1 VAGETLGVEQNDGVR
16 KDGEEVA
23 VVVVRDVGDAK
34 EEEEEEVYSD
44 GDVGGKEDEDEIP
57 RDDGEVEEE
66 EEKILEVVADAS
78 PSPLLQRQSTS
89 HLKKPK
95 IKSSYKQ
102 SKQATIQFKASS
114 KTPNPNPL

>member
-1 VAGETLGVEQNDGVR
+1 VAGGTLGVEQNDGVR

-34 EEEEEEVYSD
+34 EEEEVHSD

-66 EEKILEVVADAS
+66 E
-78 PSPLLQRQSTS
+78 
-89 HLKKPK
+89 
-95 IKSSYKQ
+95 
-102 SKQATIQFKASS
+102 
-114 KTPNPNPL
+114 